1 MGGHAIRIVGWG
13 VEGGV
18 KYWKVA
24 NSWNP
29 YWGESGYFRIRRG
42 SDECGIEEQ
51 VVANSPDGGWQ
62 GPGLHPIPPGPPK
75 AGVCDDQDTQNEC
88 GQTSE
93 KGKRCKWCV
102 LRGIG
107 MGICQD
113 AAESC
118 TQIEVSVSSAP
129 SAPSFVRA
137 AAAFER
143 ARLTAGSGKFSFTF
157 TGDGDDGQAPTH
169 GCFEQDNGCE
179 PCLEAWHANPPDAS
193 YKYGPI
199 VSTGCKGEIQ
209 PCPFCL
215 PGLTFYQ

>member
-1 MGGHAIRIVGWG
+1 MEAVCGEAKSAGPSVCRGCCDAHTGTLGPAGCTENDWDTWCSQSDGQREGRGGLR
-13 VEGGV
+13 
-18 KYWKVA
+18 
-24 NSWNP
+24 P
-29 YWGESGYFRIRRG
+29 
-42 SDECGIEEQ
+42 
-51 VVANSPDGGWQ
+51 
-62 GPGLHPIPPGPPK
+62 
-75 AGVCDDQDTQNEC
+75 
-88 GQTSE
+88 SE
-93 KGKRCKWCV
+93 P
-102 LRGIG
+102 
-107 MGICQD
+107 
-113 AAESC
+113 
-118 TQIEVSVSSAP
+118 SAP

-143 ARLTAGSGKFSFTF
+143 ARLAAGSGKFSFTF
-157 TGDGDDGQAPTH
+157 TGDGDGGQAPTH